1 MPGRF
6 PPALPDRLSAKGC
19 LTLAIVAL
27 IALWTALM
35 GGLIAAGFLG
45 LEAVGFVVRAVFGDT
60 PQSQQVIDGILDF
73 VRGTAGSFLG
83 LIWGL
88 GTAALLTLWLIAW
101 RSAREVPPGGMTIR
115 VDDDSRAFREMKDV
129 TPPDVTPL
137 PPRGP
142 GDDRR

>member
-1 MPGRF
+1 M
-6 PPALPDRLSAKGC
+6 SAKGC

-45 LEAVGFVVRAVFGDT
+45 LEAVSLVVKAVFGDT
-60 PQSQQVIDGILDF
+60 PQSQQVIEGIFAF

-88 GTAALLTLWLIAW
+88 GVAVLVALWLIAW
-101 RSAREVPPGGMTIR
+101 RSARDTPIEGMTIR
-115 VDDDSRAFREMKDV
+115 VDDDGRAFREMKDV
-129 TPPDVTPL
+129 TPPDGRPL
-137 PPRGP
+137 PPPRP
-142 GDDRR
+142 PRDDVH

>member
-1 MPGRF
+1 V
-6 PPALPDRLSAKGC
+6 SAKGC
-19 LTLAIVAL
+19 LSLAIVAL

-45 LEAVGFVVRAVFGDT
+45 LEAVGLVVRAVFGDT
-60 PQSQQVIDGILDF
+60 PEAQHAIEAILDF

-88 GTAALLTLWLIAW
+88 GTAALLVLWLVAW
-101 RSAREVPPGGMTIR
+101 RSARDAPAGGMTIR

-129 TPPDVTPL
+129 TPRDATL
-137 PPRGP
+137 PPPSGP

>member
-1 MPGRF
+1 
-6 PPALPDRLSAKGC
+6 
-19 LTLAIVAL
+19 
-27 IALWTALM
+27 M

-60 PQSQQVIDGILDF
+60 PEAQQVIDAILDF

-88 GTAALLTLWLIAW
+88 GTAALLALWVIAW
-101 RSAREVPPGGMTIR
+101 RSARDAPPGGMTIR
-115 VDDDSRAFREMKDV
+115 VDDESRAFREMKDV
-129 TPPDVTPL
+129 TPRDSALP